1 MTIMLINL
9 LPQYVQRLTFMRTDT
24 TVQSRPVLAVHLGD
38 ASIKLGSFTYTPNE
52 VNKALEMDGTY
63 GVPLKEKF
71 IRAFNKPGVTNTTI
85 ENQGPTSTRKRVVAV
100 FLSSL
105 PKDLALSIVNGEDLL
120 CSNDYTSL
128 SYNSQQL
135 QSQKT
140 RVGRILQA
148 PLPHSRQPLMRGH
161 KVRTSSNT
169 PLNCTKTT
177 AFHRTRGCDDDS
189 SGATA
194 RHLCLTQGNH

>member
-1 MTIMLINL
+1 MLINL

-24 TVQSRPVLAVHLGD
+24 TVQSRPVLAIHLGD

-63 GVPLKEKF
+63 GVPLKEKL

-85 ENQGPTSTRKRVVAV
+85 ENQGPTSTRKRVVA
-100 FLSSL
+100 SL

-140 RVGRILQA
+140 RVGRILEDVMMTVQET
-148 PLPHSRQPLMRGH
+148 QPG
-161 KVRTSSNT
+161 TSAS
-169 PLNCTKTT
+169 LKATT
-177 AFHRTRGCDDDS
+177 DEG
-189 SGATA
+189 
-194 RHLCLTQGNH
+194 TQGTYV